1 MVASE
6 DETQQK
12 GLFGLAKGFPTI
24 LGTEFA
30 ERFSYY
36 GMKAI
41 LLYYIINTAAQGGLG
56 LPRADGVAISSL
68 YGALIYMST
77 ILGGWL
83 SDRIFG
89 SARIVTIGG
98 VFILAGHI
106 VLALPFGEAA
116 LLGSLALL
124 IIGTGMLKPNVSTL
138 VGSVVKDDKDAN
150 VAFSLFYVA
159 INIGGFLSPIVVSTL
174 QTRYGFH
181 IAFSAAAIVM
191 GIGLAIYSWGY
202 ARYLRHNIT
211 ISAPNP
217 IKKSERAKVLWIA
230 IGLVVLGVVAFFVS
244 VATKTFSVQALS
256 NLVTIAA
263 VLLTVYYFTR
273 ILTSKL
279 VTSGE
284 KRKVVAYIPVFMSGV
299 ALWAVQ
305 EGGGTIVA
313 EFVTR
318 SNHNFVGFKIA
329 DAMIQSI
336 NPFVVVFGTAIM
348 AVVYKVFA
356 DKLPNLFQ
364 RYAIGIALVGV
375 SYLLLLQPA
384 MSGNGFSANWIVL
397 SLGVV
402 AFGEVLISPI
412 SLAVTNRLAPKAFE
426 SQMMAIWF
434 LSNSVGQGLN
444 ASLSGFYL
452 KHTALYFGIYAA
464 VPLLF
469 GVALIMFSKQLTAM
483 IGED

>member
-1 MVASE
+1 MIAAE
-6 DETQQK
+6 DEEQQK

-89 SARIVTIGG
+89 ASKIVIIGG

-106 VLALPFGEAA
+106 VLALPFGEIS
-116 LLGSLALL
+116 LLISLALL

-138 VGSVVKDDKDAN
+138 VGSVVKDEKDAD
-150 VAFSLFYVA
+150 VAFSIFYVA
-159 INIGGFLSPIVVSTL
+159 INVGSFLSPALVSAL
-174 QTRYGFH
+174 QIRYGFH
-181 IAFSAAAIVM
+181 VAFSAAAIVM
-191 GIGLAIYSWGY
+191 GLGLAIYTWGY
-202 ARYLRHNIT
+202 ARYLRHQIDV
-211 ISAPNP
+211 SAPNP
-217 IKKSERAKVLWIA
+217 ISKAERGKVCWTI
-230 IGLVVLGVVAFFVS
+230 IGLCLLIGGAFFAS
-244 VATKTFSVQALS
+244 VMTHTFSVQSLS
-256 NLVTIAA
+256 NVVTVAA
-263 VLLTVYYFTR
+263 VLLTIYYFTH
-273 ILTSKL
+273 ILSSKL
-279 VTSGE
+279 VTSPE
-284 KRKVVAYIPVFMSGV
+284 KRKVVAYIPIFLSGV
-299 ALWAVQ
+299 ALWAVE

-318 SNHNFVGFKIA
+318 SDHHFIGFKIA
-329 DAMIQSI
+329 DAMIQSV
-336 NPFVVVFGTAIM
+336 NPFVVVFGTAAM
-348 AVVYKVFA
+348 AVVYKMFA

-384 MSGNGFSANWIVL
+384 MTGRGFSANWIVL
-397 SLGVV
+397 SLAVV

-434 LSNSVGQGLN
+434 LSNSVGQGIN

-452 KHTALYFGIYAA
+452 KHTTLYFGIYAA
-464 VPLLF
+464 VPILFAVGLLF
-469 GVALIMFSKQLTAM
+469 GAKKLTAM
-483 IGED
+483 IA